1 MRINSLDCFILA
13 IQPFKIESIVLI
25 RTIRA
30 SRNGRD
36 CRILKYICIVIINMV
51 FGSIEESIIFRESS
65 ESRLFASIIA
75 IINKLVLQ
83 NLVVLFIGNIV
94 EDKHI
99 SISTHRL

>member
-1 MRINSLDCFILA
+1 
-13 IQPFKIESIVLI
+13 
-25 RTIRA
+25 
-30 SRNGRD
+30 
-36 CRILKYICIVIINMV
+36 MV